1 MSAVNAPISD
11 GVALRAMTPA
21 DLRAAHALT
30 DELRWPHRPAEWEQ
44 ALRHGEGLVAERDG
58 QVVGTGMRFRWG
70 PRHATLGLIVV
81 TAACQGRRIG
91 HRLMQSLLEG
101 LDDHTV
107 LLHATAEGRGLYE
120 RLGFVRVGEVRQH
133 QGLALPA
140 PLIALDA
147 GWRLRP
153 GTEADL
159 PTLRA
164 LELAARGMPRNA
176 LIDELFRD
184 AEATVM
190 LTHLDVPVGF
200 AMLRRF
206 GRGHHIGPVIA
217 PHTEG
222 AKALIAHLSGLNVGR
237 FTRID
242 IDFASGLAEWV
253 ESLGLLRVDAATIMV
268 RGTPL
273 PTPEPHGPR
282 LQAIVMQTL
291 G

>member
-11 GVALRAMTPA
+11 GVALRTMTPA
-21 DLRAAHALT
+21 DLPAAHALT
-30 DELRWPHRPAEWEQ
+30 DELRWPHRPADWEHV
-44 ALRHGEGLVAERDG
+44 LRHGEGLVAERDG
-58 QVVGTGMRFRWG
+58 RVVATALRFRWG

-91 HRLMQSLLEG
+91 HRLMTSLLDG

-133 QGLALPA
+133 QGVALPA

-159 PTLRA
+159 PALRA
-164 LELAARGMPRNA
+164 LDAASRGMPRDA
-176 LIDELFRD
+176 LIGELFRE
-184 AEATVM
+184 AQATVV

-206 GRGHHIGPVIA
+206 GRGHQIGPVIA

-237 FTRID
+237 FTRVD
-242 IDFASGLAEWV
+242 IDFASGLAEWI
-253 ESLGLLRVDAATIMV
+253 ESLGLLRVDAVTTMV
-268 RGTPL
+268 RGKPL
-273 PTPEPHGPR
+273 PTPERQGPQ
-282 LQAIVMQTL
+282 LYALLMQAL

>member
-1 MSAVNAPISD
+1 MSAVHAPISD
-11 GVALRAMTPA
+11 GVALRTMTPA
-21 DLRAAHALT
+21 DLPAAHALT
-30 DELRWPHRPAEWEQ
+30 DEMRWPHRPADWEQ
-44 ALRHGEGLVAERDG
+44 ALRHGEGWVAERDG
-58 QVVGTGMRFRWG
+58 RVVGAGMRFRWG
-70 PRHATLGLIVV
+70 PRHATLGHIVV

-91 HRLMQSLLEG
+91 HRLMMSLLEG
-101 LDDHTV
+101 LDDHT
-107 LLHATAEGRGLYE
+107 LLLNATAEGRGLYE

-133 QGLALPA
+133 QGVALPA

-153 GTEADL
+153 GTGADL
-159 PTLRA
+159 PALRA
-164 LELAARGMPRNA
+164 LDAAARGMPREA

-184 AEATVM
+184 AEATVV

-242 IDFASGLAEWV
+242 IDFASGLAEWI
-253 ESLGLLRVDAATIMV
+253 ETLGLLRADAVTTMV
-268 RGTPL
+268 RGKPL
-273 PTPEPHGPR
+273 PAPEPGGPR
-282 LQAIVMQTL
+282 LYAVVTQTL

>member
-1 MSAVNAPISD
+1 MSAVNALISD
-11 GVALRAMTPA
+11 GVVLRAMTPA
-21 DLRAAHALT
+21 DLPAAHALT
-30 DELRWPHRPAEWEQ
+30 DEMRWPHRLADWEQ
-44 ALRHGEGLVAERDG
+44 ALRHGEGRVAERDG
-58 QVVGTGMRFRWG
+58 RVVGVGMRFRWG
-70 PRHATLGLIVV
+70 PRHATLGHIVV

-91 HRLMQSLLEG
+91 HRLMMSLLEG
-101 LDDHTV
+101 LDDHT
-107 LLHATAEGRGLYE
+107 LLLNATAEGRGLYE
-120 RLGFVRVGEVRQH
+120 RLGFERVGEVRQH
-133 QGLALPA
+133 QGVALPA

-164 LELAARGMPRNA
+164 LDAASRGMPRDA
-176 LIDELFRD
+176 LIEELLRD
-184 AEATVM
+184 AEAAVV

-200 AMLRRF
+200 SMLRRF

-217 PHTEG
+217 PHVEG

-242 IDFASGLAEWV
+242 IDFASGLAEWI
-253 ESLGLLRVDAATIMV
+253 ESLGLLRVDAVTTMV
-268 RGTPL
+268 RGKPL
-273 PTPEPHGPR
+273 PAPEPQGPR
-282 LQAIVMQTL
+282 LYAVVTQTL